1 MSWPSSSGEDG
12 VIGHSIASTR
22 EGAGVNIE
30 MRPAPTVGNTLAE
43 QSPTEHGLPD
53 GSTVHNNMS
62 ISTSGSHR
70 VQFSSKA
77 EEQASGPPAPA
88 PIITQ
93 GILKKASTWS
103 NDSNSQRSA
112 PSPSSISPSVSLPRT
127 RSRGYSLRKSI
138 FTQNIQKQSNEDGT
152 VIEM

>member
-43 QSPTEHGLPD
+43 QAPTEHGLPD
-53 GSTVHNNMS
+53 GSTMHNNLS

-70 VQFSSKA
+70 VQFSSKP
-77 EEQASGPPAPA
+77 EEQASGRSAPAPA
-88 PIITQ
+88 PQ

-103 NDSNSQRSA
+103 THSSDSNSQRSA
-112 PSPSSISPSVSLPRT
+112 PSPSSISPSVSLPQT
-127 RSRGYSLRKSI
+127 RNRSYS
-138 FTQNIQKQSNEDGT
+138 
-152 VIEM
+152 